1 MLVFASLT
9 HYCTACVRFP
19 PNNDNDVLPRMPVH
33 PTTLISC
40 HECGLLQR
48 TVSIAPG
55 VTARCGR
62 CGAGLYRART
72 NGIERSLM
80 LIVSSFILFV
90 LANSF
95 PFMSFSVEGREQV
108 STLLTGVFV
117 LYENG
122 LWSLALVVFLASVAL
137 PLLKI
142 TLMAYVLLPLYLGR
156 QPPHGALVFRWAE
169 ISRPW
174 AMMEVFLLGVLVAY
188 VKLGDLGTLKL
199 GVSVFAF
206 SALILVIVA
215 ADAVLDPHEVWER
228 LALEDPQNLHAP
240 GPDDMLVGCHAC
252 DLVNPVPAHDH
263 GHHDCA
269 RCGAALHWRKTDSIA
284 RTWAL
289 VITAF
294 ILYIPANA
302 YPIMT
307 VISFG
312 KGAPDTIISGVI
324 HLIEAGLWPLALL
337 VFVASIAV
345 PMLKLVGLSY
355 LLVSVQRGSVWR
367 LKDKTVL
374 YRIIEA
380 VGRWSMID
388 IFMISIL
395 VALVNLGSVATIEP
409 GVGAISF
416 AAVVIITMIAS
427 MMFDP
432 RLMWDNL
439 EKRQKTDLVHA
450 HG

>member
-1 MLVFASLT
+1 MDPSSLI
-9 HYCTACVRFP
+9 A
-19 PNNDNDVLPRMPVH
+19 
-33 PTTLISC
+33 C
-40 HECGLLQR
+40 HECGLMHR
-48 TVSIAPG
+48 AVRHAPG
-55 VTARCGR
+55 TSVRCTR
-62 CGAGLYRART
+62 CGAGLYKPRV

-80 LIVSSFILFV
+80 LTFAAFILFV
-90 LANSF
+90 LANAF
-95 PFMSFSVEGREQV
+95 PFMTFEVEGREQV
-108 STLLTGVFV
+108 STLISGVLI
-117 LYENG
+117 LYDSG
-122 LWSLALVVFLASVAL
+122 LWSLALVVLLASVLL
-137 PLLKI
+137 PVLKLSMM
-142 TLMAYVLLPLYLGR
+142 TYVLLPLWLGR
-156 QPPHGALVFRWAE
+156 RTPHGALVFRWAE

-188 VKLGDLGTLKL
+188 VKLGDLGTLTL
-199 GVSVFAF
+199 GISVFAF
-206 SALILVIVA
+206 GALILMIVA
-215 ADAVLDPHEVWER
+215 ADAVLDPHDVWQR
-228 LALEDPQNLHAP
+228 LAPEEPYRGRVAKP
-240 GPDDMLVGCHAC
+240 GDQLIGCHAC
-252 DLVNPVPAHDH
+252 DLVNPVPPGAHE
-263 GHHDCA
+263 DCA

-289 VITAF
+289 VITAI
-294 ILYIPANA
+294 ILYIPANV

-312 KGAPDTIISGVI
+312 KGAPDTILSGVV

-345 PMLKLVGLSY
+345 PMLKLIGISY
-355 LLVSVQRGSVWR
+355 LLISVQTGSVRR
-367 LKDKTVL
+367 LRDKTVL

-439 EKRQKTDLVHA
+439 EKKRTTNLAEA

>member
-1 MLVFASLT
+1 
-9 HYCTACVRFP
+9 
-19 PNNDNDVLPRMPVH
+19 
-33 PTTLISC
+33 
-40 HECGLLQR
+40 
-48 TVSIAPG
+48 
-55 VTARCGR
+55 
-62 CGAGLYRART
+62 
-72 NGIERSLM
+72 
-80 LIVSSFILFV
+80 
-90 LANSF
+90 
-95 PFMSFSVEGREQV
+95 
-108 STLLTGVFV
+108 
-117 LYENG
+117 
-122 LWSLALVVFLASVAL
+122 
-137 PLLKI
+137 
-142 TLMAYVLLPLYLGR
+142 
-156 QPPHGALVFRWAE
+156 
-169 ISRPW
+169 
-174 AMMEVFLLGVLVAY
+174 
-188 VKLGDLGTLKL
+188 
-199 GVSVFAF
+199 
-206 SALILVIVA
+206 
-215 ADAVLDPHEVWER
+215 
-228 LALEDPQNLHAP
+228 
-240 GPDDMLVGCHAC
+240 VGCHAC
-252 DLVNPVPAHDH
+252 DLVNPVPANDH

-269 RCGAALHWRKTDSIA
+269 RFGAALHVRKTDSIA
-284 RTWAL
+284 RTWSL

-312 KGAPDTIISGVI
+312 RGSPDTILSGVI
-324 HLIEAGLWPLALL
+324 HLMEAGLWPLALL
-337 VFVASIAV
+337 VFVASVAV
-345 PMLKLVGLSY
+345 PMLKLIGLSF
-355 LLVSVQRGSVWR
+355 LLVSVQKGSVWR

-439 EKRQKTDLVHA
+439 EASQKTDLVHA

>member
-1 MLVFASLT
+1 MTLHPAS
-9 HYCTACVRFP
+9 
-19 PNNDNDVLPRMPVH
+19 
-33 PTTLISC
+33 LISC
-40 HECGLLQR
+40 HECGLLHRLQEL
-48 TVSIAPG
+48 TPG
-55 VTARCGR
+55 TSARCTR
-62 CGAGLYRART
+62 CGAGLYRARA
-72 NGIERSLM
+72 NGIERSLV
-80 LIVSSFILFV
+80 LTFAAFILFV

-108 STLLTGVFV
+108 STLISGVLI
-117 LYENG
+117 LYDNG
-122 LWSLALVVFLASVAL
+122 LWSLAVVVFLASVAL
-137 PLLKI
+137 PVLKL
-142 TLMAYVLLPLYLGR
+142 TMMTYVLLPLYLGR

-169 ISRPW
+169 FSRPW
-174 AMMEVFLLGVLVAY
+174 AMMEVFLLGVLVAH
-188 VKLGDLGTLKL
+188 VKLGDLGTLTL

-206 SALILVIVA
+206 GALILMIVA
-215 ADAVLDPHEVWER
+215 AEAVLDPHEVWQR
-228 LALEDPQNLHAP
+228 LALEDPQDLHMP
-240 GPDDMLVGCHAC
+240 GPGDILVGCHAC

-269 RCGAALHWRKTDSIA
+269 RCGAALHVRKTDSIA

-312 KGAPDTIISGVI
+312 KGSPDTILSGVI
-324 HLIEAGLWPLALL
+324 HLMEAGLWPLALL
-337 VFVASIAV
+337 VFVASVAV
-345 PMLKLVGLSY
+345 PMLKLIGLSF
-355 LLVSVQRGSVWR
+355 LLVSVQKGSVWR

-439 EKRQKTDLVHA
+439 EAKQKQKTDLVHA